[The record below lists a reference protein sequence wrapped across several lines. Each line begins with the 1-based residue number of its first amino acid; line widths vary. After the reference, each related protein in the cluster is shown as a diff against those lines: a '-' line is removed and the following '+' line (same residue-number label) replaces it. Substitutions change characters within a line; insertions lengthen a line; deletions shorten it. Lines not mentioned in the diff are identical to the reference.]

1 MSQETPMNRSGE
13 IQVDVLDLYKA
24 LTPMIASQRLEGYY
38 TFLSYSR
45 NRGDQRPD
53 EEIFRDVLSDF
64 LMVSGLIEQSI
75 GSLDQIDKEQ
85 ILLKLKTLQRGG

>member
-45 NRGDQRPD
+45 NRGDQR
-53 EEIFRDVLSDF
+53 RGDF
-64 LMVSGLIEQSI
+64 QGRSLRFPHGI
-75 GSLDQIDKEQ
+75 GVD
-85 ILLKLKTLQRGG
+85 